1 MTDII
6 NPFEAMQ
13 NRLKQAADIYKL
25 EDNLLRSSWL
35 RPEA

>member
-25 EDNLLRSSWL
+25 EDNLFKVF
-35 RPEA
+35 AF